1 VTSRG
6 AGQMSCSRTGAAD
19 LALMASFSEC
29 IVPRCTVHG
38 AESIHLWVH
47 PHVEAGDCGLNVDL
61 CFFALLVPIN
71 IININLL
78 LLSKI
83 LHYTIMKNYNKL
95 RFNWNIVRNS
105 FINPYPILDETRVIL
120 VSYLHNILLKDTI
133 LLDIGSSTRYIE
145 NIAKKHGSK
154 YIAVDY
160 PNWNNNYR
168 DTLAT
173 IKNQPPDTWSDIRNI
188 GITDNSVDV
197 ITCIDVLEHIDS
209 PKDAFQSM
217 ARITKK
223 DGTII
228 LLIPFFM
235 EIHGGNNGED
245 DYFRYTKSSIEYLFN
260 SNGIELKKSE
270 YIGKFG
276 TTLNTLISGFIIREY
291 QFAPSIQTKLVWL
304 IIAILVIPLIL
315 MIRTHIDNIDST
327 RRNPAYIIAIGKK
340 Y

>member
-1 VTSRG
+1 
-6 AGQMSCSRTGAAD
+6 
-19 LALMASFSEC
+19 
-29 IVPRCTVHG
+29 
-38 AESIHLWVH
+38 
-47 PHVEAGDCGLNVDL
+47 
-61 CFFALLVPIN
+61 
-71 IININLL
+71 
-78 LLSKI
+78 
-83 LHYTIMKNYNKL
+83 MKKHTNL
-95 RFNWNIVRNS
+95 RFIWDIIRNS

-120 VSYLHNILLKDTI
+120 DFYLHNILLTDTI

-145 NIAKKHGSK
+145 NIAKKHDSK

-160 PNWNNNYR
+160 PNWNYNYYNA
-168 DTLAT
+168 LAT

-197 ITCIDVLEHIDS
+197 ITCIDVLEHINS
-209 PKDAFQSM
+209 PQDAFQSM
-217 ARITKK
+217 ARIVKK

-245 DYFRYTKSSIEYLFN
+245 DYFRYTKSSIKYLFN
-260 SNGIELKKSE
+260 SNGIELEKSE

-291 QFAPSIQTKLVWL
+291 QFAPSIQNKSLWL
-304 IIAILVIPLIL
+304 IIAIFIIPLIL
-315 MIRTHIDNIDST
+315 LIRSHIDNIDST
-327 RRNPAYIIAIGKK
+327 TRNPAYIIAIGKK